1 MAEDLPDT
9 AQMFSVLLKLE
20 GHSVRIAD
28 DGEEAF
34 NLVSLTRPDA
44 LILDI
49 GLPKLSGYEVCTRIR
64 SQPWGR
70 SLAIVA
76 VSGFGE
82 PEYVDAALQAGVD
95 AYIAKPPDQVQ
106 LLAALAEAVERRNP
120 LGGGDPGL

>member
-1 MAEDLPDT
+1 LKIVVAEDLPDT

-34 NLVSLTRPDA
+34 NLVSLTKPDA

-64 SQPWGR
+64 AQPWGR
-70 SLAIVA
+70 RIAIVA

-82 PEYVDAALQAGVD
+82 AEYVEAALQAGVD
-95 AYIAKPPDQVQ
+95 AYIAKPPDPVQ
-106 LLAALAEAVERRNP
+106 LLAALAEAVGRRKA
-120 LGGGDPGL
+120 L